1 MTSVGPM
8 FDAMGPEARR
18 QMQAIVQAF
27 HRVPVREFERL
38 EFATDADYWRVL
50 SETYH
55 LTDHAYGDADRWAS
69 LLSSSRPGRDE
80 AMRPSELAALAAL
93 GDPLTVFRGYS
104 GEWDGWRGFSWTPER
119 AWADVYGEAR
129 RDYGLLATEGGG
141 WVAEG
146 RVDRADVCW
155 FRDWDVLGTEVV
167 VRDPAA
173 VRLRG
178 ITPARDDGLDV
189 LFP

>member
-104 GEWDGWRGFSWTPER
+104 GERGAGVGSR
-119 AWADVYGEAR
+119 
-129 RDYGLLATEGGG
+129 GLLSGRGRTCTGRRGGTTGSWQRRAAGG
-141 WVAEG
+141 W
-146 RVDRADVCW
+146 
-155 FRDWDVLGTEVV
+155 
-167 VRDPAA
+167 PKAA
-173 VRLRG
+173 
-178 ITPARDDGLDV
+178 
-189 LFP
+189 